1 MTFRKKIDAA
11 ATRANSLLCIG
22 LDPSIESY
30 PGHLV
35 SDDIAKTIVDFNS
48 EIINATSDLVCAYK
62 PNLGFYVAYGLPGL
76 QALVETR
83 NLIDPSIPV
92 ILDCKLGDFFNT
104 SASYAEGLFGA
115 WDFDAVTIAPYMG
128 EDGLA
133 PFMADERRGVFVLCK
148 TSNPGSGEFQDVP
161 IAGEGPGEALFE
173 RVAARSRVWNDTNP
187 ASVGLVVGATY
198 PDHLRRVREIC
209 PDQLILMPGIGQQQ
223 GDLRA
228 TVEVGVDANGLGL
241 IPNAS
246 RSVTYVSKDRDFAS
260 SARSAAEQIRKA
272 INEIRG
278 A

>member
-1 MTFRKKIDAA
+1 
-11 ATRANSLLCIG
+11 
-22 LDPSIESY
+22 
-30 PGHLV
+30 
-35 SDDIAKTIVDFNS
+35 
-48 EIINATSDLVCAYK
+48 
-62 PNLGFYVAYGLPGL
+62 
-76 QALVETR
+76 
-83 NLIDPSIPV
+83 
-92 ILDCKLGDFFNT
+92 
-104 SASYAEGLFGA
+104 
-115 WDFDAVTIAPYMG
+115 
-128 EDGLA
+128 
-133 PFMADERRGVFVLCK
+133 
-148 TSNPGSGEFQDVP
+148 
-161 IAGEGPGEALFE
+161 
-173 RVAARSRVWNDTNP
+173 VAARSRVWNDTNP